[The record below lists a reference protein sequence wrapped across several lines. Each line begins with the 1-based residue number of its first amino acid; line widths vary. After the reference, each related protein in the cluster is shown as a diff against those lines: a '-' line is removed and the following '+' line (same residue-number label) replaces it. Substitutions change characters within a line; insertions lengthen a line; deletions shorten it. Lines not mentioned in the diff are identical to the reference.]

1 MYFHNYLSD
10 PSGQKISTYSQL
22 EQGVASYI
30 IVLTYLG
37 SDFWSRNWFYLSIR
51 MNLIYD
57 HYFTEVDD
65 IDLLLQEVILENYN
79 IHTCYTYVQNES

>member
-1 MYFHNYLSD
+1 
-10 PSGQKISTYSQL
+10 
-22 EQGVASYI
+22 
-30 IVLTYLG
+30 
-37 SDFWSRNWFYLSIR
+37 

-79 IHTCYTYVQNES
+79 IHTIDYSRINALGARLTPSEHRS

>member
-1 MYFHNYLSD
+1 
-10 PSGQKISTYSQL
+10 
-22 EQGVASYI
+22 
-30 IVLTYLG
+30 
-37 SDFWSRNWFYLSIR
+37 

-79 IHTCYTYVQNES
+79 IHTYTYVQNES